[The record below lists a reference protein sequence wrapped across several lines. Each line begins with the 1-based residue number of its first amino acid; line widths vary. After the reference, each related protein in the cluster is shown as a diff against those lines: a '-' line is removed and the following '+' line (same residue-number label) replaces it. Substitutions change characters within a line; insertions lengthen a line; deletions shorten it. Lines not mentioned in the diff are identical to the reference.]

1 LRARFDF
8 LDLNFI
14 AYHSA
19 WPYQNE
25 LAALKGFKPQ
35 RTNLYAEVG
44 STFAAAG
51 GDKRFGDK
59 GGRSAVG

>member
-1 LRARFDF
+1 MARYAHPEDFDAAADDF

-25 LAALKGFKPQ
+25 LAQQPGTHHLLTLLQQPPPD
-35 RTNLYAEVG
+35 
-44 STFAAAG
+44 STSAAAI
-51 GDKRFGDK
+51 
-59 GGRSAVG
+59 